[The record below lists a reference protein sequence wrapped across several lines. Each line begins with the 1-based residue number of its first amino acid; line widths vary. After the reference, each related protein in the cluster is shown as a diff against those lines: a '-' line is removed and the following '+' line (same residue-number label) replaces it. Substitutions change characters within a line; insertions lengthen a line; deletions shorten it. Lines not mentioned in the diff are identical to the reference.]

1 MKKLL
6 SHIVT
11 LWHFVIML
19 LGGIIV
25 KGSVKNP
32 RLIMLLN
39 RIVIILF
46 ITYRIYGYINYGR

>member
-1 MKKLL
+1 MRKLIGHL
-6 SHIVT
+6 VT
-11 LWHFVIML
+11 LWHFAIL
-19 LGGIIV
+19 FLGGIVVAGTI
-25 KGSVKNP
+25 KNP

>member
-1 MKKLL
+1 MRKLI
-6 SHIVT
+6 SNIVT
-11 LWHFVIML
+11 LWHFAILL

-46 ITYRIYGYINYGR
+46 VTYKIHYYITYGR

>member
-1 MKKLL
+1 MRKLI
-6 SHIVT
+6 SNIVT
-11 LWHFVIML
+11 LWHFAIL
-19 LGGIIV
+19 FLGGIIV

-46 ITYRIYGYINYGR
+46 VTYKIHYYITYGR